1 MADAAGKDCQAE
13 DCQCGYDGVL
23 IQCRSGF
30 VVVPVYMV
38 VRVFVVVPVG
48 NSGPVILYGVFLFP
62 VQDSVDD
69 RVDVL
74 FLFVWV
80 HGEVRVATEH
90 G

>member
-1 MADAAGKDCQAE
+1 MLPERIVRQRIVSAAMMVCL
-13 DCQCGYDGVL
+13 YNVVP
-23 IQCRSGF
+23 GF

-48 NSGPVILYGVFLFP
+48 NSGPLILSGVFLFP

-80 HGEVRVATEH
+80 HGEVRVASEH